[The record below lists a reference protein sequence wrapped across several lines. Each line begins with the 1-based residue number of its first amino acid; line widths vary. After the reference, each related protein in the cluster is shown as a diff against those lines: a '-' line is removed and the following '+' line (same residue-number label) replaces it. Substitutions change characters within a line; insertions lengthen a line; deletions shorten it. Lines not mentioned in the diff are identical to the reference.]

1 MESLLLPHAAV
12 VDLIAHPGIVHGA
25 DNRYTATMEQPELAV
40 TDPHILVV
48 NDDQDVLDLLAD
60 LFTDEGYRVTTS
72 MIAYESPSEVA
83 ALAPD
88 VLIAD
93 LRLGW
98 TLEQGMGFLDRLHA
112 DPLTAEIP
120 VIVCS
125 ASHPEVLAEAGARL
139 KGQACALV
147 GKPFD
152 VEELLDAVSGCLSR
166 A

>member
-1 MESLLLPHAAV
+1 MERPDLAA
-12 VDLIAHPGIVHGA
+12 
-25 DNRYTATMEQPELAV
+25 TE
-40 TDPHILVV
+40 PHILVV
-48 NDDQDVLDLLAD
+48 NDDQNVLDLLAD
-60 LFTDEGYRVTTS
+60 LLTDEGYRVTTS
-72 MIAYESPSEVA
+72 MIAYESPAKVA

-93 LRLGW
+93 LRLGS
-98 TLEQGMGFLDRLHA
+98 TLGEGMGFLDRLHA

-139 KGQACALV
+139 KAQACALV

-152 VEELLDAVSGCLSR
+152 VDELLNIVSTCLCR

>member
-1 MESLLLPHAAV
+1 MEPTEPVATQPHLV
-12 VDLIAHPGIVHGA
+12 
-25 DNRYTATMEQPELAV
+25 
-40 TDPHILVV
+40 VV
-48 NDDQDVLDLLAD
+48 NDDQDVLDLLAE

-72 MIAYESPSEVA
+72 MIAYESPAEVA

-88 VLIAD
+88 LLIAD

-98 TLEQGMGFLDRLHA
+98 TLEEGFGFLDRLHT
-112 DPLTAEIP
+112 DPLTAGIP

-125 ASHPEVLAEAGARL
+125 ASHPEVMAEAGARL
-139 KGQACALV
+139 KTQACALV

-152 VEELLDAVSGCLSR
+152 IDELLAAVSSCLRR

>member
-1 MESLLLPHAAV
+1 
-12 VDLIAHPGIVHGA
+12 
-25 DNRYTATMEQPELAV
+25 MEQPVPVAAQ
-40 TDPHILVV
+40 PHILVV
-48 NDDQDVLDLLAD
+48 NDDRDVLDLLAD

-93 LRLGW
+93 LRLGR
-98 TLEQGMGFLDRLHA
+98 TLDEGWGFLDRLHD
-112 DPLTAEIP
+112 DPLTADIP

-125 ASHPEVLAEAGARL
+125 ASHPEVMAEAGARL
-139 KGQACALV
+139 EAQACALV

-152 VEELLDAVSGCLSR
+152 VDELLAAVTKCLNHD
-166 A
+166 